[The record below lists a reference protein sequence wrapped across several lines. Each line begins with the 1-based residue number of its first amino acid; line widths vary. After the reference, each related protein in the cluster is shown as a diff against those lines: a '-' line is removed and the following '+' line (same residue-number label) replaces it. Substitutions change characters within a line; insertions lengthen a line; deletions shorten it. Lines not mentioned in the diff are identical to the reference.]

1 MPGFVPFFEQKIQ
14 GLSRTH
20 FQFFKDSIQYK
31 KEPII
36 YVSMKLPVYPF
47 PKPTLTISSYLGQ
60 NVGLGEGLVGS
71 FTEK

>member
-1 MPGFVPFFEQKIQ
+1 MPGLVPFFEQKIQ

-20 FQFFKDSIQYK
+20 FPFFKDSIQYK

-36 YVSMKLPVYPF
+36 YCSVYPF

-60 NVGLGEGLVGS
+60 NVGLGKGLVGS